1 MKKIKNI
8 VVITGTYTN
17 KDGQEKKR
25 YQTIG
30 SLFEDGENFK
40 IKLDTMPI
48 VDGGWTGWA
57 NCYELEEREAPKAS
71 KVGFEDMP
79 SDIPF

>member
-8 VVITGTYTN
+8 VVITGVYNN
-17 KDGQEKKR
+17 KDGQEKNR

-30 SLFEDGENFK
+30 SLFEDGDNLK
-40 IKLDTMPI
+40 IKLDTIPL

-57 NCYELEEREAPKAS
+57 NCYELEEKPRKA
-71 KVGFEDMP
+71 GFDDM
-79 SDIPF
+79 DDRIPF

>member
-8 VVITGTYTN
+8 VVITGVYTN

-30 SLFEDGENFK
+30 SLFEDGENLK
-40 IKLDTMPI
+40 IKLDTIPF

-57 NCYELEEREAPKAS
+57 NCYELEDKAEKPRKS
-71 KVGFEDMP
+71 SFDDMP
-79 SDIPF
+79 NDIPF

>member
-8 VVITGTYTN
+8 TVVTSTYTN

-30 SLFEDGENFK
+30 SLIEDGEYLK
-40 IKLDTMPI
+40 IKLDSLPLMKGSW
-48 VDGGWTGWA
+48 DGWA
-57 NCYELEEREAPKAS
+57 NLYDVEENNKPAS
-71 KVGFEDMP
+71 KDDF
-79 SDIPF
+79 PF

>member
-30 SLFEDGENFK
+30 SLFEDGENLK
-40 IKLDTMPI
+40 IKLDTIPL

-57 NCYELEEREAPKAS
+57 NCYELEERAEKPRKS
-71 KVGFEDMP
+71 SFDDMP
-79 SDIPF
+79 NDIPF